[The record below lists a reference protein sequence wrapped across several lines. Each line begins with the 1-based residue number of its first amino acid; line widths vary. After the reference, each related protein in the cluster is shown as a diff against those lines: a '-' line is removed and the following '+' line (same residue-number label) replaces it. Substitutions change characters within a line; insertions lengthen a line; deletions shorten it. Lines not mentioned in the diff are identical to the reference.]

1 MSPNFPLAINP
12 NMSTIQQ
19 VYLAGNLLEVKSIE
33 SIQSVESEIAVEI
46 TPKTALRWKKKL
58 H

>member
-1 MSPNFPLAINP
+1 
-12 NMSTIQQ
+12 MSTIQQ